1 MKSLLLLT
9 FTLSSYF
16 LLSQSSKQS
25 YIKEGCYCLKVEL
38 LENEHNINPIVEAV
52 CDDKWEYEFQA
63 LESVRKMLDEVY
75 EEGGNKYKVY
85 SVSSRFCKP

>member
-16 LLSQSSKQS
+16 LFSQSSKQS
-25 YIKEGCYCLKVEL
+25 YIEEGCYCLKVEL
-38 LENEHNINPIVEAV
+38 LENENNIKPIVESV

-63 LESVRKMLDEVY
+63 IESVQKMLDEVY
-75 EEGGNKYKVY
+75 EETGSKYKVY
-85 SVSSRFCKP
+85 AVSSMFCKP